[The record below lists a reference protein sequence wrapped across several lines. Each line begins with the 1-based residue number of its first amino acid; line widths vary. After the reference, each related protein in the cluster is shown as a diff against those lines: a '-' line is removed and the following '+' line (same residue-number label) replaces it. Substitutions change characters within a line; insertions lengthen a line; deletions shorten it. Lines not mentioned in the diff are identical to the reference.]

1 MLAEGDARA
10 ALGPLRRALTAWQD
24 IEAPYEA
31 ARTRVLLGMACRRLG
46 DEDASALEFEAART
60 VFEVLGAGPDLTRVD
75 SLLTS
80 AASKSSHGLSPR
92 ELEVL
97 RYVAGGKTNKEIA
110 TELVLSER
118 TVERHVSNMFTKLGV
133 STRAA
138 ATAFAYEHQLL

>member
-1 MLAEGDARA
+1 M
-10 ALGPLRRALTAWQD
+10 
-24 IEAPYEA
+24 
-31 ARTRVLLGMACRRLG
+31 
-46 DEDASALEFEAART
+46 
-60 VFEVLGAGPDLTRVD
+60 D

-80 AASKSSHGLSPR
+80 TPSKSGHGLSAR

-97 RYVAGGKTNKEIA
+97 RHVAGGQTNKEIA

-118 TVERHVSNMFTKLGV
+118 TIERHVSNIFAKLGV